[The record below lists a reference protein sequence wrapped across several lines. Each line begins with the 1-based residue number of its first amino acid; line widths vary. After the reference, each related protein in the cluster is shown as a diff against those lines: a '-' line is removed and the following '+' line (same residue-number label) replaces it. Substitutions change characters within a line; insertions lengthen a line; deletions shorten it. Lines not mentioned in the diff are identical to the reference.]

1 MIRDN
6 RRKKRRVKKFLVTLL
21 VFAAIL
27 GILALIIINV
37 FTVKDVEV
45 KGNKLYEGDQ
55 IEEWVLNDEY
65 SWNSLYVYLK
75 YRFFDMQEVPFID
88 TIEVGLKTPHT
99 LTIQVYE
106 KGLLGYIYMDS
117 LGQNVYFDKDGFVV
131 ETSSEI
137 IEGVPQ
143 ISGLTCNQVV
153 LYEKLDLENKK
164 ALTELLDV
172 TQTLKK
178 YALVPETI
186 AYKNADSIKLSYGA
200 VTVNLGSADN
210 LTEKVKRLEE
220 IMPNIEGM
228 QGTLHMEKWSEETT
242 DITFR
247 KEES

>member
-1 MIRDN
+1 MIRNN
-6 RRKKRRVKKFLVTLL
+6 RRKKKRVKKVLITLL
-21 VFAAIL
+21 AFAAFL
-27 GILALIIINV
+27 GVSALVVVKV
-37 FTVKDVEV
+37 FTVKQVEV
-45 KGNKLYEGDQ
+45 KGNKLYNGDQ

-88 TIEVGLKTPHT
+88 TIEVGLKIPHT

-137 IEGVPQ
+137 IEGVPK
-143 ISGLTCNQVV
+143 ISGLKCNQVV

-178 YALVPETI
+178 YTLAPDTI
-186 AYKNADSIKLSYGA
+186 TYKKADSIKLSYGS
-200 VTVNLGSADN
+200 VNVNLGSADN
-210 LTEKVKRLEE
+210 LIDKVKRLKE
-220 IMPNIEGM
+220 IMPNLEGLK
-228 QGTLHMEKWSEETT
+228 GTLHMEKWSPETS
-242 DITFR
+242 DITFL